1 MFDEFEKV
9 VLAKYNET
17 QDVPVGKYD
26 RFFKA
31 YLVGVMS
38 GMITKE
44 RYQEIIKM
52 WSK

>member
-1 MFDEFEKV
+1 MFDELEKV

-26 RFFKA
+26 RFFRA
-31 YLVGVMS
+31 YLIGVLS

-44 RYQEIIKM
+44 KYNEIIKM

>member
-1 MFDEFEKV
+1 MFDELEKV

-17 QDVPVGKYD
+17 QQEPVGKYD
-26 RFFKA
+26 RFFRA

-44 RYQEIIKM
+44 KYKEIIEM
-52 WSK
+52 WSN

>member
-1 MFDEFEKV
+1 MFDELEKV

-26 RFFKA
+26 RFFRA

-44 RYQEIIKM
+44 KYNEIIKM